1 MKVAGFTIIKNAV
14 ANDFP
19 ILEAIRSIL
28 PVVDEMI
35 VLIGDSTDETIAL
48 IESIGDPKIKIHHS
62 VWNKDLR
69 KGGVVLADETN
80 KAFQLID
87 ASFDWAF
94 YIQGDEVVH
103 EKYHPTIRAAC
114 EKYKEDKEVLDM
126 FQISGMRFGMELEHI
141 HADIRYID
149 ENDELELD
157 GEKFKIYHVPGHS
170 PGSVVY
176 HHEKQNFIISG
187 DVLFEGSIGRTD
199 LFKGNY
205 EQLIEGI
212 KTKLFIL
219 DPETKVFSGH
229 GNPTSI
235 GFEKA
240 YNPFF
245 R

>member
-1 MKVAGFTIIKNAV
+1 MLQIQGFVFNFASENTYILYNENKNA
-14 ANDFP
+14 
-19 ILEAIRSIL
+19 
-28 PVVDEMI
+28 
-35 VLIGDSTDETIAL
+35 
-48 IESIGDPKIKIHHS
+48 
-62 VWNKDLR
+62 W
-69 KGGVVLADETN
+69 
-80 KAFQLID
+80 LID
-87 ASFDWAF
+87 PGNMSEQETKVIKDFIEENQLKIGKILLTHAHIDHVLGLQWASDNFKVPV
-94 YIQGDEVVH
+94 YMNQ
-103 EKYHPTIRAAC
+103 
-114 EKYKEDKEVLDM
+114 EDQEVLDM
-126 FQISGMRFGMELEHI
+126 FQISGMRFGMNLEHI
-141 HADIRYID
+141 HADIRYIS
-149 ENDELELD
+149 ENDELDLD

-176 HHEKQNFIISG
+176 HNEDQKFMISG

-229 GNPTSI
+229 GNPTTI
-235 GFEKA
+235 GFEKE